1 MYLYQCVTHR
11 GFHATAFSF
20 YENYG
25 VSGTGCR
32 LRDKPREAASRTG
45 ITAERWSKSCG
56 MTTEIA
62 AIARRFRPVKVLKT
76 GTAAPVVPSSSIPS
90 NIESPVLRIS
100 DKVAL
105 ISPVPGYDMLAA
117 RGCAVKYSLMMWAGW
132 NANCTR
138 PIETVWT
145 GMRVATV
152 AWFTTE
158 LRDDRRS
165 TTRTSW
171 SSRIES

>member
-1 MYLYQCVTHR
+1 LHSVDYTNLRCIGRGCTRTSCRLEIAMYLYQCVTHR

-90 NIESPVLRIS
+90 NIE
-100 DKVAL
+100 
-105 ISPVPGYDMLAA
+105 
-117 RGCAVKYSLMMWAGW
+117 
-132 NANCTR
+132 
-138 PIETVWT
+138 
-145 GMRVATV
+145 
-152 AWFTTE
+152 
-158 LRDDRRS
+158 
-165 TTRTSW
+165 
-171 SSRIES
+171 